1 MEVEG
6 GLAGVRWR
14 SREAQLGSGGGS
26 VISPVMEI
34 FESQNHALSIAWY
47 DVLVMGSTYH

>member
-14 SREAQLGSGGGS
+14 SREAQLGSGGGRG
-26 VISPVMEI
+26 
-34 FESQNHALSIAWY
+34 ESRLRSGEGEH
-47 DVLVMGSTYH
+47 GSEHIKGEARAMTRGGGA